1 MIGDVKLCKMNG
13 ESMQSPNKD
22 SGTVCVRVCAC
33 GVKESEQ
40 DQQKKTGHA
49 HDSQPFILHYF
60 CLTLSQFF

>member
-1 MIGDVKLCKMNG
+1 MGSQCKVLIR
-13 ESMQSPNKD
+13 
-22 SGTVCVRVCAC
+22 TVCVRVCAC

-49 HDSQPFILHYF
+49 HDSQPFILLYF